1 MLFIFGAMLVTIFGM
16 ISEPIKYKWV
26 LWLGL
31 FLEILAVGL
40 SFFADNIDKLF
51 GDKIK

>member
-1 MLFIFGAMLVTIFGM
+1 MLFIFGMLLTTLFG
-16 ISEPIKYKWV
+16 IIPEFRNHIWILWTGIALEAFAV
-26 LWLGL
+26 L
-31 FLEILAVGL
+31 L